1 MLADGHGRVVTY
13 LRVSV
18 TDRCNLRC
26 LYCRP
31 VRDFREMPHFGLLS
45 YEEYH
50 HIIGLLVPHGLGK
63 VRLTGGEPLT
73 RRGFDRFLGKLA
85 DTWPALDLRMTTNA
99 TLLPGQARRLAGL
112 GLRAVNISLDSLK
125 PEVFHRITG
134 RDLFERVRLAVDEC
148 LEAGLTVKLNAVAL
162 KGINDAELPDF
173 LQLAKQAPL
182 DVRFIEFMPI
192 GLDTAWE
199 NSLYWPARDILEQAA
214 RHADLVPE
222 ASPASDAGPARM
234 WRIAGGLGRLGVI
247 SGLSGHACTR
257 CNRLRLTSDG
267 RLRPCL
273 YSDREYRLRPM
284 LRNAKASPE
293 SVVRT
298 IFAALARKPM
308 GRDILTAKS
317 TRSVCRKAMTSI
329 GG

>member
-31 VRDFREMPHFGLLS
+31 VRDFKEMPHFGLLS
-45 YEEYH
+45 YEEH
-50 HIIGLLVPHGLGK
+50 LHLIGLLVPQGLKK

-73 RRGFDRFLGKLA
+73 RRGFDRFLGRLA
-85 DTWPALDLRMTTNA
+85 DSWPNLDLRMTTNA
-99 TLLPGQARRLAGL
+99 TLLPGHARRLAGL
-112 GLRAVNISLDSLK
+112 GLRAVNISLDSLRA
-125 PEVFHRITG
+125 ETFRRITG
-134 RDLFERVRLAVDEC
+134 CDLFDRARRAVDEC
-148 LEAGLTVKLNAVAL
+148 LEAGLTVKINAVAL

-173 LQLAKQAPL
+173 LQLATQAPL

-199 NSLYWPARDILEQAA
+199 SSLYWSGQDILAQAS
-214 RHADLVPE
+214 RHVELVPE
-222 ASPASDAGPARM
+222 AETVADAGPARM

-247 SGLSGHACTR
+247 SGISGHACAQ

-284 LRNAKASPE
+284 LRNSKVSEASVE
-293 SVVRT
+293 RVIR
-298 IFAALARKPM
+298 AALARKPV
-308 GRDILTAKS
+308 GRDILMAKS
-317 TRSVCRKAMTSI
+317 TRAVCRKAMTAI